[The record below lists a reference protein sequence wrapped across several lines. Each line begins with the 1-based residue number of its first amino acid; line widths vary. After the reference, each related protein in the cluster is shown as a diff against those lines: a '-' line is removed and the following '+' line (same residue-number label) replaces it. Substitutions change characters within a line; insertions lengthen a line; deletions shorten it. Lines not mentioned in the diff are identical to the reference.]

1 MRPADGIDTR
11 VSKGR
16 TLSPYISVGLSVGLT
31 ISNLYNLLVSLQV
44 FLSIFLL
51 VGGSVL
57 VSENKTKSVIC
68 FLELYFCVFSSQS

>member
-44 FLSIFLL
+44 FLSILLL
-51 VGGSVL
+51 VGLEMVSDIPNVLAAIHDTSVY
-57 VSENKTKSVIC
+57 NT
-68 FLELYFCVFSSQS
+68 